1 MQKRGVSKRN
11 MKGNPLWDEK
21 FKNVYSNTRAEADLA
36 RSDTAWYN
44 NGGKGGRGGKSPPK
58 DKNRR
63 GKLGRLIQAVRVF
76 YFAYIA
82 ARSLSLLVSF
92 LARHTPCL
100 ALVSCETPRELNPF
114 L

>member
-1 MQKRGVSKRN
+1 MLRLLCLFLTFVSASALVVS
-11 MKGNPLWDEK
+11 PLMAPAQA
-21 FKNVYSNTRAEADLA
+21 SQRAAVSPMMA
-36 RSDTAWYN
+36 C
-44 NGGKGGRGGKSPPK
+44 NGGKGGKGGMSPPK

-100 ALVSCETPRELNPF
+100 ALVSCETPLELNPF